1 MPAAKKRRKSDR
13 ISVHNPVLAPDNLL
27 VIDSSTDPYDAIS
40 QPQTGCPYGDHRKKK
55 NCTNNPW
62 CLLDLIDEK
71 KGIWKPQPS
80 CILKLGYDPAYMRRD
95 VQGKSWKLTPS
106 GIQNLGAT
114 CYLNVLIQMLHQNVL
129 VRDAILNMQV
139 NDTLVNGRSIKDLSK
154 REVEDS
160 SKVNDAEVKDA
171 HMNFVVGALQDTFG
185 HLSSC
190 VKGQHDLSLFVDLLE
205 LNKTEQQDPQEFS
218 KLFFAKLD
226 DSNLPLSDPKLP
238 DIKQLISG
246 KEIYSTTCTICGT
259 VSSQSNE
266 FREIGLNIEDC
277 NSVELALNR
286 YQTAEMLE
294 GANQFSCSTCAK
306 KTDARRCVQIAETPN
321 LLILKLM
328 RYFYDR
334 KTNNKKKFQTALT
347 FPPHLEVN
355 NEEFELTAVLYHK
368 GNSAHG
374 GHYVAELLEWEEN
387 NWWLFDDCSVTPT
400 LNPATSFTA
409 KKRSKGAQSNGQG
422 SSKPSTASTKTAS
435 SSSSAAPAAA
445 GDAIDS
451 PRDGKMDV
459 IIDINGDAVYHQ
471 GVGSYD
477 RLKRQAEE
485 QAEDEFGDVV
495 EGSGDCMMKAKRVR
509 NVNQRAP
516 DVDVIVRPEKAS
528 RGKGRLKILGTGAGS
543 GSGAGATV
551 MDLSEE
557 HALKLG
563 NQIVDV
569 NHPYITN
576 LIDSPTKDVVSI
588 LDSTSVEDDALDLR
602 DTEKL
607 QVKRKRGAKSSK
619 PSHKKSASKESI
631 LESGSGSAGGD
642 GQGDGELSPSPSHSP
657 NLDRS
662 KVLFNSYHANY
673 ILMNYNAIYFILYLV
688 LLFIGMP
695 FVTPLFP
702 SFIPTSPLSPAIP
715 PLPSLLFIAFLH
727 ASYTKVTTF
736 IVIHTSILL
745 IRMRTCCAT
754 SRSKA

>member
-1 MPAAKKRRKSDR
+1 MPVAKKRRKSDR

-27 VIDSSTDPYDAIS
+27 VVDSSSDPYDAIS

-80 CILKLGYDPAYMRRD
+80 CMQKLGYDPAYMRRD

-139 NDTLVNGRSIKDLSK
+139 DDSLVNRRSIKDLSK
-154 REVEDS
+154 SEVEDS
-160 SKVNDAEVKDA
+160 LKVNDAEVKDA

-306 KTDARRCVQIAETPN
+306 KTDARRRVEIAETPN

-328 RYFYDR
+328 RYYYDR

-347 FPPHLEVN
+347 FPPNLEVN

-409 KKRSKGAQSNGQG
+409 KKRSKVAQSNGQG
-422 SSKPSTASTKTAS
+422 ASKPSNSTPKTTSAAAS
-435 SSSSAAPAAA
+435 SSSSAIAV
-445 GDAIDS
+445 GENMDN
-451 PRDGKMDV
+451 PRDGEMDV
-459 IIDINGDAVYHQ
+459 ITDTNGDAVYHQ
-471 GVGSYD
+471 GGGSYD

-485 QAEDEFGDVV
+485 QAKDGFGEVL
-495 EGSGDCMMKAKRVR
+495 EGPGDCMMKAKRVR
-509 NVNQRAP
+509 KVNQHAP
-516 DVDVIVRPEKAS
+516 EVDVIGRPEKAS
-528 RGKGRLKILGTGAGS
+528 RGRGRVKILGS
-543 GSGAGATV
+543 GSGTGSGATV
-551 MDLSEE
+551 LDLSEE

-563 NQIVDV
+563 NQIVDD
-569 NHPYITN
+569 NHPYITD
-576 LIDSPTKDVVSI
+576 LIDSPAKDVVSI
-588 LDSTSVEDDALDLR
+588 FDCTSVEDDALDLR

-607 QVKRKRGAKSSK
+607 QIKRKRGAKSSK
-619 PSHKKSASKESI
+619 PSHKKSASKDAI
-631 LESGSGSAGGD
+631 LESGSGSAEGD

-662 KVLFNSYHANY
+662 KVLFNTHHADQ
-673 ILMNYNAIYFILYLV
+673 
-688 LLFIGMP
+688 
-695 FVTPLFP
+695 
-702 SFIPTSPLSPAIP
+702 
-715 PLPSLLFIAFLH
+715 
-727 ASYTKVTTF
+727 
-736 IVIHTSILL
+736 ILL
-745 IRMRTCCAT
+745 HLF
-754 SRSKA
+754 SS